1 MSYEDNPKNL
11 DRTGM
16 PRIACV
22 GGFLGSGK
30 TTAIIQ
36 AARVLMDRGVR
47 IGIIT
52 NDQGHPLV
60 DTALVRGLGFPA
72 EEIGGGCFCC
82 RFAEFAVQAHRLVEQ
97 FRAEVILAEA
107 VGSCTDLSATVCRRM
122 RQHHSAQFVLAPL
135 TVMVDPARVRE
146 MLGTHAPFDEDV
158 RYLFAKQLA
167 EADRIIVT
175 KRDLLEGDEISS
187 LQEAIQQLVGDS
199 PVSAISAKT
208 GAGVR
213 DWVEQILTGQ
223 AGERDLQLDYGTYG
237 RAEASLGWLNAS
249 IDLVA
254 EREFSPSDLGEGL
267 VAGIQ
272 EALRLSGCAVAHVKI
287 MFATAEGSDWIALT
301 ESRGK
306 PAWGGER
313 ELSPS
318 REASMIINARVCAEP
333 EHLRQVVEESVQQ
346 ASADRSVRATVC
358 HIESFSPVPP
368 KPPGVMTVH
377 PGEN

>member
-1 MSYEDNPKNL
+1 MSYEENPKNPS
-11 DRTGM
+11 RTEM

-36 AARVLMDRGVR
+36 AARVLMGRGVR

-52 NDQGHPLV
+52 NDQGHHLV

-82 RFAEFAVQAHRLVEQ
+82 RFAEFAVQASRLVEQ
-97 FRAEVILAEA
+97 SGAEVILAEA

-122 RQHHSAQFVLAPL
+122 QQHHSAQFELAPL

-146 MLGTHAPFDEDV
+146 MRGILSPFDEDV
-158 RYLFAKQLA
+158 RYLFGKQLA

-175 KRDLLEGDEISS
+175 KRDLLDDEDFSS
-187 LQEAIQQLVGDS
+187 LQEAIQQFVGDV
-199 PVSAISAKT
+199 PVSAMSAKT
-208 GAGVR
+208 GAGVSE
-213 DWVEQILTGQ
+213 WVEQILTGH
-223 AGERDLQLDYGTYG
+223 AGERELQLDYDTYG
-237 RAEASLGWLNAS
+237 RAEASLGWLNAN

-254 EREFSPSDLGEGL
+254 HDEFSSIDLGEAL
-267 VAGIQ
+267 IAGIQ
-272 EALRLSGCAVAHVKI
+272 EACRLSGCAVAHVKI
-287 MFATAEGSDWIALT
+287 MFATAEGRDWIALT
-301 ESRGK
+301 ENSGN

-313 ELSPS
+313 ELPWS

-333 EHLRQVVEESVQQ
+333 EHLQQMVGACVQQ
-346 ASADRSVRATVC
+346 VTADRNVRATVC
-358 HIESFSPVPP
+358 HIESFSPLPP
-368 KPPGVMTVH
+368 QRPGVAATA
-377 PGEN
+377 